1 LRYNR
6 PMRVLLVKLSSMG
19 DVLHNLPVVS
29 DLARAYPDIEI
40 EWVTEAAYAPLV
52 MLHPGVRR
60 AIPLQL
66 RSLKK
71 NWWSPAAWSAF
82 LDSKNQLANQTYDMV
97 LDTQGLLKSAFVA
110 RWANGSVA
118 GFSRRSAREPF
129 AARFY
134 DQEIEVPRDLHAV
147 KRNRQLAAG
156 TFGYALKDTVDYG
169 LRFRAYPADFV
180 RPFSQEKYAVFLHA
194 TSRANKMWP
203 ESHWIAL
210 GKRLHEI
217 GIGVVLPWGSTD
229 ERRVSERLAG
239 GIPGAISPTAMSL
252 LHAAALLAEASV
264 VIGVDTGLAHLAVAL
279 ARPSVGLYVTTSPA
293 LTGLYGS
300 SLAVN
305 LGGGSPSQPTVPG
318 VDETWLAVGSLLGL
332 A

>member
-1 LRYNR
+1 
-6 PMRVLLVKLSSMG
+6 MRVLLVKLSSMG

-29 DLARAYPDIEI
+29 DLVHAYPDVEI
-40 EWVTEAAYAPLV
+40 DWVTEAPYAPLV
-52 MLHPGVRR
+52 RLHPGVCN

-71 NWWSPAAWSAF
+71 NWWSPAAWCAF
-82 LDSKNQLANQTYDMV
+82 LDSKKRLADQTYDMV

-110 RWANGSVA
+110 RCAKGPIV
-118 GFSRRSAREPF
+118 GFSRASAREPL

-134 DQEIEVPRDLHAV
+134 NQEIEVLRDLHAV

-156 TFGYALKDTVDYG
+156 AFGYALRDVVEYG
-169 LRFRAYPADFV
+169 LRFRAFPADFV
-180 RPFSQEKYAVFLHA
+180 RPFSQGKYAVFLHA

-203 ESHWIAL
+203 ESHWIEL
-210 GKRLHEI
+210 GMRLHEI
-217 GIGVVLPWGSTD
+217 GIGVVLPWGSAD
-229 ERRVSERLAG
+229 ERRVSERLAD
-239 GIPGAISPTAMSL
+239 GIPGAIIPTVMSL

-305 LGGGSPSQPTVPG
+305 LGGGSPAQPTVPG
-318 VDETWLAVGSLLGL
+318 VDETWVTVKSLLGQQ
-332 A
+332 